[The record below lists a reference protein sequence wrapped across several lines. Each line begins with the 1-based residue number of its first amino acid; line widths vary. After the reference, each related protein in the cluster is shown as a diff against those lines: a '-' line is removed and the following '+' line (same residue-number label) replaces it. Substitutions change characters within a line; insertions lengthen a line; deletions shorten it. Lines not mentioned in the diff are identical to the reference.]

1 MRRKVNFIKATSVP
15 FQEVGLKSMMI
26 CVRDLSGMGTKH
38 DPLSVNYI
46 VTGGE
51 CVTGKI
57 NASMT
62 SEHARMAQMF
72 SARPSVREI
81 PSSIPGDTIFL
92 FQHLSFL
99 CSFNYL

>member
-1 MRRKVNFIKATSVP
+1 
-15 FQEVGLKSMMI
+15 MI

-38 DPLSVNYI
+38 DPLSVNYV

-62 SEHARMAQMF
+62 SEYARMAQMF
-72 SARPSVREI
+72 SARLSVREV
-81 PSSIPGDTIFL
+81 PSSIPGDTTFL

>member
-1 MRRKVNFIKATSVP
+1 MRCKVNFIRATSVP
-15 FQEVGLKSMMI
+15 FQEVGLKSIMI

-38 DPLSVNYI
+38 DPLSVNYV

-62 SEHARMAQMF
+62 SEYARMAQMF
-72 SARPSVREI
+72 SARLSVREI
-81 PSSIPGDTIFL
+81 SSSIPGDTIFL